1 MNQIIVDKKTEIKK
15 KCFFEMQ
22 LMVSVFIIV
31 ILITVM
37 IINYNKDGNLENI
50 SKTIEQNIRLA
61 DIYKTDENMIDK
73 LYFGKI
79 IINKINLE
87 YVVFDEYSE
96 ELLKIA
102 PCKFYGENL
111 GEEGNICIAAH
122 NYNDNRFF
130 GRIAELNLKDEIKII
145 DLDGKEFNFIVYDCF
160 EIEENDFSILK
171 ADKKYELTLLT
182 CNNSNRKRVIIKAYM
197 KEY

>member
-15 KCFFEMQ
+15 KCFFKMQ
-22 LMVSVFIIV
+22 LIVSVFIIV

>member
-22 LMVSVFIIV
+22 LMISVFIIV

>member
-15 KCFFEMQ
+15 KCFFKMQ
-22 LMVSVFIIV
+22 LIVSVFIIV

-96 ELLKIA
+96 ELLKIS

>member
-145 DLDGKEFNFIVYDCF
+145 DLDGNEFNFIVYDCF